1 MCLTTPLICFRCSVE
16 MGRLTRERLIRIQQ
30 PTWKNK
36 QRSSCV
42 YSSRSRWWDSE
53 SRPSRYPCELSTLIP
68 CFPMIDPCRDSMA
81 EGHQQVPGCVCSRD
95 PAEMRLTRQM
105 VCPHRR
111 NSHVYHLPHQT
122 VGRGACRCL
131 AYKSLYS
138 PECGAAAEIRRCSTS
153 TNGPIA
159 VDAVCPCHSH
169 SAILVLQG
177 NRRMHL
183 ATVSMRRIWT

>member
-1 MCLTTPLICFRCSVE
+1 MCLTTPLNYFRCSGE

-42 YSSRSRWWDSE
+42 YSSPSCVYSSRSRWWDSE
-53 SRPSRYPCELSTLIP
+53 PRPSGYPCELSTLIP
-68 CFPMIDPCRDSMA
+68 SFPMIDPCRDSMA
-81 EGHQQVPGCVCSRD
+81 KGHQQVPGYVCSRD

-111 NSHVYHLPHQT
+111 KSHVYHLPHQT
-122 VGRGACRCL
+122 VGQGACRCL

-138 PECGAAAEIRRCSTS
+138 PECGA
-153 TNGPIA
+153 
-159 VDAVCPCHSH
+159 
-169 SAILVLQG
+169 
-177 NRRMHL
+177 
-183 ATVSMRRIWT
+183 VSR